1 MYCVDKNQGR
11 TRVNF
16 ISDSQKDK
24 KRKSQ
29 SKKNIETDFDKLIS
43 LQKGFISQGMRL
55 NEYKNYVQEKINNE
69 KYYYK
74 NMSQESIDRLYSI
87 YENRLQ
93 RKKNSINEMLN
104 DREIKNRQNKLFRE
118 KKRNIINNQKQFII
132 EKILKE
138 LSSLNEIG
146 ISKCIGLSNDPDKW
160 IETKKV
166 LFHGGRYL
174 ENHDRKWI
182 QWYQKIESPVRAHLF
197 NLHSHEELNHY
208 VLNYENVS

>member
-160 IETKKV
+160 NETKKV
-166 LFHGGRYL
+166 SY
-174 ENHDRKWI
+174 I
-182 QWYQKIESPVRAHLF
+182 YS
-197 NLHSHEELNHY
+197 
-208 VLNYENVS
+208 